1 MVRSVARRETQDMYE
16 FVDRRVTGLGL
27 GGRFM
32 IWAMRQWI
40 ETLGEGR
47 CPCSGIGP
55 TFQKWGMMAGFPHFH
70 LMMAVLNRDATEQ
83 LRFAPVDHDHVTEH
97 QALMLSMVAGSHAA
111 DDARTQGTVSLIVRP
126 QAVDP
131 VTMALA
137 GLAEALAAAGLLPTP
152 VPGAAS
158 GPDRESFPH
167 E

>member
-1 MVRSVARRETQDMYE
+1 MYE

-70 LMMAVLNRDATEQ
+70 LMMEVLNRDATEQ
-83 LRFAPVDHDHVTEH
+83 LRFAPVDHD
-97 QALMLSMVAGSHAA
+97 AA